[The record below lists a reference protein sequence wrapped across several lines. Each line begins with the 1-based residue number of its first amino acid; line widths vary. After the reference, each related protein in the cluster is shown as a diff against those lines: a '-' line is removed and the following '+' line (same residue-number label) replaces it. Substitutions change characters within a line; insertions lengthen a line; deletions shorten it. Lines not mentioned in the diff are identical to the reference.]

1 MVEPPAADH
10 LREPSPQVRIALT
23 FAAMYFVIGIS
34 TPYLPVWLEGRGFTV
49 GEIGALS
56 TIPPLIRS
64 FIAPA
69 VGFQADR
76 LHIHRALSIGLS
88 ILGLLAWLLLART
101 TGFAFALT
109 ALVLIAFANTMSPLV
124 ESIAM
129 AGVHNAGHDYGR
141 MRLWGSAAFVVANLA
156 GGALASHY
164 GNGVV
169 IWLMILGAAATCA
182 AALGLPANDPKTLN
196 DHARKRLTLADAR
209 SLVAMPAMLWLLLAA
224 GTLQGAH
231 GMFYAFGTLHWQAS
245 GIAAH
250 WFGALWAIGLVTEL
264 ALFWWSKD
272 ALRQVGATGLLVC
285 AAVLALVRWTL
296 MALDPPLAALM
307 PLQML
312 HGLTFGAAHLG
323 AMHALAE
330 IAPPDRSATAQAL
343 YALVATL
350 GTVAAM
356 TAAAALYPSI
366 GGASYLA
373 MAAMAAIGL
382 LASLQLRRARLTTP

>member
-1 MVEPPAADH
+1 MPTQPSLLPSSMAEPATAGQH
-10 LREPSPQVRIALT
+10 RQPSPQVRIALT

-56 TIPPLIRS
+56 TIPSLIRS
-64 FIAPA
+64 FVAPA

-76 LHIHRALSIGLS
+76 FQIHRALSIGLS
-88 ILGLLAWLLLART
+88 ILGLCAWLVLART

-129 AGVHNAGHDYGR
+129 AGVHNVGHDYGR

-164 GNGVV
+164 GNNIV

-182 AALGLPANDPKTLN
+182 AAMGLPAAQTEADNQHT
-196 DHARKRLTLADAR
+196 RKRLTLADAR
-209 SLVAMPAMLWLLLAA
+209 ALVAMPAMLWLLLAA

-272 ALRQVGATGLLVC
+272 AVRRVGASGLLLC
-285 AAVLALVRWTL
+285 A
-296 MALDPPLAALM
+296 PC
-307 PLQML
+307 
-312 HGLTFGAAHLG
+312 
-323 AMHALAE
+323 
-330 IAPPDRSATAQAL
+330 S
-343 YALVATL
+343 
-350 GTVAAM
+350 
-356 TAAAALYPSI
+356 
-366 GGASYLA
+366 GG
-373 MAAMAAIGL
+373 
-382 LASLQLRRARLTTP
+382 Q